1 MEQASESPFQSIPQ
15 AEDGLRQLQRQF
27 DAEIQR
33 MFGEPGGRLRFRLE
47 GLGFVTMN
55 NEGLLS
61 SSSPSSAP
69 RGSVKDKALYL

>member
-1 MEQASESPFQSIPQ
+1 MEQASESPLQSIPQ

-33 MFGEPGGRLRFRLE
+33 MFGEPGGRLRFRVE
-47 GLGFVTMN
+47 GLGFVMRN
-55 NEGLLS
+55 NEGLS

-69 RGSVKDKALYL
+69 RRSVKDKALYL